1 MLHILLLII
10 KIILIIIAVLVG
22 LVLAALL
29 AVLFVPI
36 RYRIEGQYNDM
47 RKYAFASCSW
57 LLHIISIQAGYDKDG
72 GAQFAIRLFGIQLN
86 KAKTKTESDGS
97 SSRTSGSDKKK
108 KDRDKNKV
116 EHKAAKTVFE
126 SEPAEDNNVESV
138 GLDKDQKSEPEAD
151 GIDKTGNEE
160 TGNEEK
166 SSFKD
171 KISSIAKFKDKLKNK
186 FQKVKDK
193 VIHMKDNIKETTE
206 KVSAALHNDDYKQLA
221 KFIKRQVIE
230 LFKIIKPRKGRLYVR
245 FGFDDIETTGK
256 AAMYL
261 AVLYGIIGADI
272 EIIPDFNE
280 KIFEG
285 EAYIKGSIR
294 LIGVAVIALR
304 CFFNTEFRRYILKK

>member
-22 LVLAALL
+22 LVLAALF

-57 LLHIISIQAGYDKDG
+57 LLHIISLQAGYDKDG

-97 SSRTSGSDKKK
+97 SSRPSGLDKKK

-126 SEPAEDNNVESV
+126 SEP
-138 GLDKDQKSEPEAD
+138 EAD

-160 TGNEEK
+160 TGNEETGFKEK
-166 SSFKD
+166 SSF
-171 KISSIAKFKDKLKNK
+171 
-186 FQKVKDK
+186 KDK

-206 KVSAALHNDDYKQLA
+206 KVSATLHNDDYKQLA

-294 LIGVAVIALR
+294 LIGAAVIALR

>member
-47 RKYAFASCSW
+47 RKYASARCSW
-57 LLHIISIQAGYDKDG
+57 LLHIISLQAGYDKDG
-72 GAQFAIRLFGIQLN
+72 GVQFAIRLFGIQLN
-86 KAKTKTESDGS
+86 KAKIKKESDDS

-108 KDRDKNKV
+108 KDRDMDKAG
-116 EHKAAKTVFE
+116 HKAAKTVFE
-126 SEPAEDNNVESV
+126 SELSDNRQ
-138 GLDKDQKSEPEAD
+138 LDEKPEPEAD

-160 TGNEEK
+160 TGFKAK

-171 KISSIAKFKDKLKNK
+171 KISSIAKFKDELKNK
-186 FQKVKDK
+186 FQNVKDK
-193 VIHMKDNIKETTE
+193 VIHMKDNVKETTE
-206 KVSAALHNDDYKQLA
+206 KVSAVLHNDDYKQLA
-221 KFIKRQVIE
+221 RFIKRQVIE

>member
-126 SEPAEDNNVESV
+126 SEPAEDKNVESV

-151 GIDKTGNEE
+151 GIDK

-186 FQKVKDK
+186 FQKAKDK

>member
-22 LVLAALL
+22 LVLLALL

-36 RYRIEGQYNDM
+36 RYMVEGQYNDM
-47 RKYAFASCSW
+47 RKYASARCSW
-57 LLHIISIQAGYDKDG
+57 LLHIVSMQAGYDKDG
-72 GAQFAIRLFGIQLN
+72 GAKFVIRLFGIQLN
-86 KAKTKTESDGS
+86 KAKTKAANDGS
-97 SSRTSGSDKKK
+97 SSSSRSDKKK
-108 KDRDKNKV
+108 KDRDKA

-126 SEPAEDNNVESV
+126 SEPSDNRQLDEKKEAES
-138 GLDKDQKSEPEAD
+138 AD
-151 GIDKTGNEE
+151 IDKTGNEE
-160 TGNEEK
+160 ASFKAK

-186 FQKVKDK
+186 FQNAKDK
-193 VIHMKDNIKETTE
+193 VIHMKDNVKETTE
-206 KVSAALHNDDYKQLA
+206 KVSAALHNDDYKQLVR
-221 KFIKRQVIE
+221 FIKRQVIE

-280 KIFEG
+280 KILEG

>member
-47 RKYAFASCSW
+47 RKYASAKCSW
-57 LLHIISIQAGYDKDG
+57 LLHIISFHAGYDKDG

-86 KAKTKTESDGS
+86 KAKTKAESDGS
-97 SSRTSGSDKKK
+97 SSRPSGADKKK
-108 KDRDKNKV
+108 KDRDKDKAG
-116 EHKAAKTVFE
+116 HKAAKTVFE
-126 SEPAEDNNVESV
+126 SEPSDNRQ
-138 GLDKDQKSEPEAD
+138 LDEKTEPEAD
-151 GIDKTGNEE
+151 GIDK
-160 TGNEEK
+160 
-166 SSFKD
+166 
-171 KISSIAKFKDKLKNK
+171 ISSIGKFKDKLKNK

-193 VIHMKDNIKETTE
+193 VIHMKDNVKETTE
-206 KVSAALHNDDYKQLA
+206 KISAALHNDDYKQLA
-221 KFIKRQVIE
+221 RFIKRQVIE
-230 LFKIIKPRKGRLYVR
+230 LFKIIKPRKGSLYVR